1 MVLSAIGAY
10 RVIVCCKYLYIYTH
24 IYIYMYINMHAFMHT
39 LLSLVVVGISIQGL
53 GTGNWTPRRRRRSCW
68 TRPGALGKAASCSR
82 DHVSKLDICLTSL
95 YNGCQCEYTY
105 TIIPMWD
112 YVLLHCIMFC
122 YSIVWKSTID
132 SFLDM
137 VMISMGNGICHVCA
151 PAIIFPLG
159 QEDHRA
165 VCHQLAVQLSEKY
178 DYHLCWPHQRYE
190 HIIECILVLKIIK
203 PNY

>member
-1 MVLSAIGAY
+1 
-10 RVIVCCKYLYIYTH
+10 
-24 IYIYMYINMHAFMHT
+24 MHT

-82 DHVSKLDICLTSL
+82 DHVSKLDICVASK
-95 YNGCQCEYTY
+95 YNRCECKYTY

-112 YVLLHCIMFC
+112 YVLLHCIMFS

-132 SFLDM
+132 LFLDM

-151 PAIIFPLG
+151 PAIIPWA
-159 QEDHRA
+159 R
-165 VCHQLAVQLSEKY
+165 K
-178 DYHLCWPHQRYE
+178 
-190 HIIECILVLKIIK
+190 IIEQSATSLQYSSQKSMTIIFVDRI
-203 PNY
+203 NVMNIS